1 MRGAHAAAVPNV
13 GTVVHLVRADPPPW
27 PPVLIIGGCGGG
39 GATTTTLGL
48 ASQIADLV
56 RSVAVDGTASGG
68 DLALRGADLRF
79 AGSTLQSWLSAA
91 SIPAGAA
98 LGSSLSLASSGAAIV
113 RRDASAL
120 PRRETIATVC
130 DRLLAEGL
138 VPIVDGGASA
148 AARDL
153 RPLLDYPDVRV
164 AVTIPAR
171 MDAANRVAITLRQLD
186 EEFGESLIASTVL
199 VVSHQ
204 SSHTPPVAAA
214 LAQHY
219 GGWVSGVIE
228 VAFDPH
234 LAIGRT
240 ITNSALLAETRWAY
254 LDLARWLLPELGLP
268 GEGMSS
274 HG

>member
-1 MRGAHAAAVPNV
+1 MQGAHAAAVPDL
-13 GTVVHLVRADPPPW
+13 GTIVHLVRSDPPPW

-39 GATTTTLGL
+39 GATTTTLGM

-56 RSVAVDGTASGG
+56 CSVAVDGTAAGG

-79 AGSTLQSWLSAA
+79 AGSTLQSWLATA
-91 SIPAGAA
+91 STPAGAA
-98 LGSSLSLASSGAAIV
+98 LRSSLSLASSGAAIV

-138 VPIVDGGASA
+138 APIVDGGASV

-153 RPLLDYPDVRV
+153 RPLLDHPDVRI

-199 VVSHQ
+199 VISHQ
-204 SSHTPPVAAA
+204 SAHTPTVAAA
-214 LAQHY
+214 LSQHY
-219 GGWVSGVIE
+219 GGWISGVIE
-228 VAFDPH
+228 VPFDPH

-240 ITNSALLAETRWAY
+240 ITNHALLPETRWAY

-268 GEGMSS
+268 GEEMAT